1 MAFQINISGAMRGM
15 DAAGEKARFAV
26 ESYGKAAAAKLER
39 TAKSEAPWTDRTGNA
54 RQTLRGVT
62 GWEGDTLRVGVTG
75 NMEYSPYLE
84 FRWNGRFAIL
94 WPTVNKLRA
103 EILRGMGGLLK

>member
-1 MAFQINISGAMRGM
+1 MA
-15 DAAGEKARFAV
+15 
-26 ESYGKAAAAKLER
+26 
-39 TAKSEAPWTDRTGNA
+39 
-54 RQTLRGVT
+54 
-62 GWEGDTLRVGVTG
+62 GWEGDALRVGVTG